1 LRDVALRMGPRQS
14 AVGQTPDDPRSVG
27 ARGSRS
33 VLRPCRRCN
42 TAYLAAGGD
51 AAGGDAVGRDAA
63 GGGGGASFLP
73 GATAVVPFTTD
84 HLLSPAVTIW
94 KQLGLEPFQVVQKPS
109 LLSFQVPSPLAPAV
123 PTGSRV
129 ILPSGVNTILNL
141 MFAGVDEVKA

>member
-1 LRDVALRMGPRQS
+1 TFPRYSPQS
-14 AVGQTPDDPRSVG
+14 AVGQAPADSRSVVP
-27 ARGSRS
+27 RGWRS
-33 VLRPCRRCN
+33 VLRKCRRRN
-42 TAYLAAGGD
+42 AAYLAAGGD

-63 GGGGGASFLP
+63 GGDAASFVQV
-73 GATAVVPFTTD
+73 ATAVVPFTTD

-141 MFAGVDEVKA
+141 TFAGVDEVKA